1 FGTNVRPLAHVK
13 VLSTPRECTTSD
25 LQIDEFLLKHGAP
38 LSLEATL
45 NRYGRTLPKAGETI
59 FLNSISSVS
68 ERNGIKASR
77 SESSHNLGMA
87 EGMGNNHWGG
97 CGVAVNSRGRSPS
110 SFNTSRSRGD
120 ETQTLEAHLQPVASA
135 DTAALDNRGA
145 KFPLPVAGAARTE
158 GQGEGERT

>member
-110 SFNTSRSRGD
+110 SFR
-120 ETQTLEAHLQPVASA
+120 SA
-135 DTAALDNRGA
+135 DSPVRSNNKNQSASGLSTGLANRCTDS
-145 KFPLPVAGAARTE
+145 PLPGGE
-158 GQGEGERT
+158 GQGEGELS